1 MEMGYEYSVIESV
14 DMKTQK
20 DPQNA
25 AYEILGCWLAGSE
38 GLCEPVTWSSG
49 VATPPGPGPT
59 RAQVLVDFVCALVKL
74 PYSQV

>member
-49 VATPPGPGPT
+49 VATPGPT
-59 RAQVLVDFVCALVKL
+59 RAQTLVDFVCALVKL